1 MIEVELSVGVRG
13 PVTCTQL
20 EGIVFR
26 MVDRE
31 IWVVDWRRWSQ
42 DGKDGVKRV
51 KGEVDWGIRLFKV
64 PLVKLS

>member
-26 MVDRE
+26 MVDRK

-42 DGKDGVKRV
+42 DGKDGVKRANDRDSTSIIAYSTV
-51 KGEVDWGIRLFKV
+51 
-64 PLVKLS
+64 